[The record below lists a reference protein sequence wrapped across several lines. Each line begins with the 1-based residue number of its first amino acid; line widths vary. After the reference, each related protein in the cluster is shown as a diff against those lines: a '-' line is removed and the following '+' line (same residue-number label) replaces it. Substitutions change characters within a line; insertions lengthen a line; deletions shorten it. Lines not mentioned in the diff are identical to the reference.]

1 MALHTCPDCGREIS
15 DRADRCIHCGCPVAS
30 RMADQNRTKLF
41 IVVLLALIG
50 FAIGIVVGSLSH
62 GSEGADIALPFG
74 IKPEMT
80 VEEMH
85 QCMLDAGFELFYNQT
100 ENRRTEYVYQPTT
113 VNGTESPMTLLSL
126 KDGVVEVAH
135 FFQEDAA
142 HGTENVSPQY
152 IAFREGLVKT
162 YGLPTHE
169 GKGECSWE
177 DGAFALRL
185 YYIGKDGG
193 ALWLDTVYDPV
204 YK

>member
-50 FAIGIVVGSLSH
+50 FAIGIVVGSLSR
-62 GSEGADIALPFG
+62 GSESEAISLPFG
-74 IKPEMT
+74 IKPEMA

-85 QCMLDAGFELFYNQT
+85 QCMLDAGFQLLYTQT
-100 ENRRTEYVYQPTT
+100 ENRRTEYVYLPAT
-113 VNGTESPMTLLSL
+113 VNGTESPMSLLSL

-142 HGTENVSPQY
+142 YGTGKVSPQFVS
-152 IAFREGLVKT
+152 FREGLVKT

-177 DGAFALRL
+177 QDAYALRL

-193 ALWLDTVYDPV
+193 ALWLDTVYDPI